1 MGVEE
6 EEDNAAEEEDVEE
19 EDRSQDREAHFV
31 RACTVEMHTDIS
43 QEVLCGNLE
52 GKCRTLLPR
61 PAFCASLNSQNAHGH
76 VTRGILFSSI
86 WSPSQT
92 CNVYGQSL
100 VADLAEIVASQMI
113 FQWFAIYQQ

>member
-43 QEVLCGNLE
+43 QEVLCGNLQ
-52 GKCRTLLPR
+52 GKCRRCSRGQHFARASTVKMHMDMSQEAFCSVPFGVLLKPVMSMDSLLSPTLPR
-61 PAFCASLNSQNAHGH
+61 L
-76 VTRGILFSSI
+76 L
-86 WSPSQT
+86 
-92 CNVYGQSL
+92 L
-100 VADLAEIVASQMI
+100 LK
-113 FQWFAIYQQ
+113 